1 MESCLEG
8 REKQGGQ
15 LCSDILLSNP
25 KPEAALGKYG

>member
-8 REKQGGQ
+8 REKQGRQ
-15 LCSDILLSNP
+15 LSSDILSKP